1 MNDDAD
7 HRNRDRWPM
16 CDQELA
22 GRDCGRN
29 RERKHMKVR
38 SGDVAGGLGG
48 VEERIDEQMRD

>member
-1 MNDDAD
+1 
-7 HRNRDRWPM
+7 M

-48 VEERIDEQMRD
+48 VEEGIDEQMRD